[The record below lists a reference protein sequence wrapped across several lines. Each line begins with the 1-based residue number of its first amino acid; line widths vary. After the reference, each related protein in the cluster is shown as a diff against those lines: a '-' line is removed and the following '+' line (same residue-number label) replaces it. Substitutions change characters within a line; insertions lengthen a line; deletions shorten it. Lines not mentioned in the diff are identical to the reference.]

1 MIGKDVIR
9 RKFRLFSLL
18 GVVVAAFALTAC
30 QASGGGTTEELRD
43 FAFAP
48 NQLTAKA
55 GEPVTL
61 SLKNTGTQPHDLS
74 LADLGVRSPVV
85 AAGQTV
91 AFTFTPPRAGTF
103 QFTCDQLGHKEAG
116 MVGTLTVS

>member
-1 MIGKDVIR
+1 MNRMDRCPR
-9 RKFRLFSLL
+9 RLRLFSLPSL
-18 GVVVAAFALTAC
+18 VVAAFALTAC
-30 QASGGGTTEELRD
+30 QSSGGGTTEELRD

-48 NQLTAKA
+48 NQMTAKA

-61 SLKNTGTQPHDLS
+61 SLKNTGTQPHDLTV
-74 LADLGVRSPVV
+74 AELGVRSPVV

-103 QFTCDQLGHKEAG
+103 QFTCDQVGHKEAG
-116 MVGTLTVS
+116 MVGTLTVN